1 MADETIIW
9 ISGATEGI
17 GRSLA
22 ANTPYPNA
30 RVINLSRRP
39 HPELE
44 TVVFDLAR
52 PDTWAGVRAHF
63 EAELSRFKGQRAIF
77 IQNAY
82 QSDVVGLIH
91 KATSDS
97 YEAGVIANVAAP
109 LVLGEAFI
117 KACRPGYEA
126 GLVMMSSGAA
136 VTPLAGLATYCA
148 SKTAIEHWAE
158 VAQREREARGGEGPW
173 VVAVR
178 PGGVETEP
186 VRRIAT
192 LDPELYPRA
201 RRIAANIPNRLSPD
215 EAARQIW
222 NVLPPK
228 PGVCVISFA
237 PDLPDAEFRFG
248 GARER
253 IVDVP
258 GWRLVYV

>member
-1 MADETIIW
+1 MSDDTIVW

-17 GRSLA
+17 GKGLA
-22 ANTPYPNA
+22 DNVPWPDA
-30 RVINLSRRP
+30 RVINLSRRQ

-44 TVVFDLAR
+44 TVTFDLAR
-52 PDTWAGVRAHF
+52 PETWGAVRAHF
-63 EAELSRFKGQRAIF
+63 EAELSRFKGRRAIF

-82 QSDVVGLIH
+82 QSNVVGLIH
-91 KATSDS
+91 KAPSES

-136 VTPLAGLATYCA
+136 VTPLVGLATYCA

-158 VAQREREARGGEGPW
+158 VAQREREARGEGPW
-173 VVAVR
+173 VVAIR

-215 EAARQIW
+215 EAAKQIW
-222 NVLPPK
+222 KVLPPK
-228 PGVCVISFA
+228 PGVSVISFA
-237 PDLPDAEFRFG
+237 PDLPEAEFRFG

-253 IVDVP
+253 VVDVP